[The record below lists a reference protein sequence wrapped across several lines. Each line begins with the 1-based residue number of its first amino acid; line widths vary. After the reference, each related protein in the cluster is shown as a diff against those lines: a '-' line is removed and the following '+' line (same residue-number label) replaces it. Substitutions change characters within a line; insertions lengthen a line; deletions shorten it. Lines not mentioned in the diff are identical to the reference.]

1 MTSNETFRGPGLA
14 AGDLTTSTLKAA
26 RQGLLRV
33 HRLLLDVER
42 VELERSRG
50 RLTPNQYLQA
60 VLTEPAFD
68 WLRPASQLIV
78 QIDEA
83 LDDAE
88 RSGAPVAGAVT
99 ASLLAQVRAL
109 LTPVPPTTTFAAQY
123 LQMLQRHPDV
133 VFAHRDVMAE
143 LPKGFLGPAP
153 DLLQ

>member
-1 MTSNETFRGPGLA
+1 MTHGEHTTPGLT
-14 AGDLTTSTLKAA
+14 AGDLTTNTLKTA

-33 HRLLLDVER
+33 HRVLLDVER

-50 RLTPNQYLQA
+50 RLTPNEYLQA
-60 VLTEPAFD
+60 VLTEPAFA

-88 RSGAPVAGAVT
+88 REGGPVAGATT
-99 ASLLAQVRAL
+99 ASLLAQMRSM
-109 LTPVPPTTTFAAQY
+109 LTPVPPTTDFAAHY
-123 LQMLQRHPDV
+123 LEMLQRHPDV
-133 VFAHRDVMAE
+133 VFAHRDLMAE

-153 DLLQ
+153 AMVQ

>member
-1 MTSNETFRGPGLA
+1 MSAKLNRAGLA
-14 AGDLTTSTLKAA
+14 AGDLTTKTLKTA

-33 HRLLLDVER
+33 HRLLLEMER

-50 RLTPNQYLQA
+50 RLAPNEYLQA
-60 VLTEPAFD
+60 VLHEPEFA

-83 LDDAE
+83 LDEADRE
-88 RSGAPVAGAVT
+88 EGPVASDLT

-109 LTPVPPTTTFAAQY
+109 LTPIPPTTAFATRY

-133 VFAHRDVMAE
+133 VFAHRDLMAE
-143 LPKGFLGPAP
+143 LPKGFLGPPPAQ
-153 DLLQ
+153 LQ

>member
-1 MTSNETFRGPGLA
+1 MDMNDDRAGLA
-14 AGDLTTSTLKAA
+14 AGDLTTKTLKSA

-33 HRLLLDVER
+33 HRLLLEVER

-50 RLTPNQYLQA
+50 RLTANEYLHA
-60 VLTEPAFD
+60 VLNDPEFA

-83 LDDAE
+83 LDDAARDE
-88 RSGAPVAGAVT
+88 GPVAGDVT
-99 ASLLAQVRAL
+99 ASLLARMRGL
-109 LTPVPPTTTFAAQY
+109 LTPVPPTTAFAARY

-133 VFAHRDVMAE
+133 VFAHRDVMAG

-153 DLLQ
+153 AELQ